1 MIIIV
6 NTHAGGGRASRR
18 WASVRAEM
26 DAAAMEGTAFL
37 NRTMPELLEL
47 VRMRY
52 TRGERTFIA
61 AGGDGTVNSMVN
73 TLVERSGD
81 AGPAHP
87 DTLGHVSL
95 GAVGLGSSNDF
106 HKPRRQQST
115 LHGTPVAID
124 ASRTLPRDAVSVDIT
139 DNGQTRTQWFLLN
152 GGFGITAAANTRF
165 NGGGPVLRFL
175 KQLSTPAAILVAIVR
190 TLLSLRDLRL
200 SVTSGD
206 GESATHSVTNLAV
219 LKSPWVSGSL
229 SFPAAWTAPGMM
241 GVVLLS
247 HARRTYIVRFL
258 MDLLR
263 GRCVPS
269 SRCTHFLTPT
279 LTVASA
285 TPVALEI
292 DGEIVRGSRFAFN
305 VHRDFLRVCS

>member
-6 NTHAGGGRASRR
+6 NTNAGGGRASRR
-18 WASVRAEM
+18 WAPVRAEM
-26 DAAAMEGTAFL
+26 DAAAMGGTAFL

-52 TRGERTFIA
+52 ARGERTFIA

-73 TLVERSGD
+73 TLVERSGA
-81 AGPAHP
+81 AGPANP
-87 DTLGHVSL
+87 ATLEHVSV

-106 HKPRRQQST
+106 HKPRRLRRT
-115 LHGTPVAID
+115 IRGTPVAID

-139 DNGQTRTQWFLLN
+139 ENEETRTRWFLLN
-152 GGFGITAAANTRF
+152 GGFGVTAAANTRF
-165 NGGGPVLRFL
+165 NGGGALLRIL
-175 KQLSTPAAILVAIVR
+175 KRLSTPAAILVAIVR
-190 TLLSLRDLRL
+190 TLLSLSDLRL
-200 SVTSGD
+200 SVMLVN
-206 GESATHSVTNLAV
+206 GEAASHSVTNLSV

-229 SFPAAWTAPGMM
+229 SFPDTWTAPGMM

-247 HARRTYIVRFL
+247 RARHAHLVRFL
-258 MDLLR
+258 ADLLR

-269 SRCTHFLTPT
+269 SHCTHFLTPT
-279 LTVASA
+279 LTVTSA

>member
-6 NTHAGGGRASRR
+6 NTHAGGGRATRR

-47 VRMRY
+47 VHMRY
-52 TRGERTFIA
+52 ARGERTFIA

-73 TLVERSGD
+73 ALVERPGG
-81 AGPAHP
+81 AGPAHS
-87 DTLGHVSL
+87 DTLGHVSV

-106 HKPRRQQST
+106 HKPRRRRSM
-115 LHGTPVAID
+115 LHGIPVAID

-139 DNGQTRTQWFLLN
+139 DSGQTRTRWFMIN

-165 NGGGPVLRFL
+165 NGGGPLLRFL
-175 KQLSTPAAILVAIVR
+175 KQLSTPAAILLAIVR

-200 SVTSGD
+200 SITSGD
-206 GESATHSVTNLAV
+206 GEAATHSVTNLAV

-241 GVVLLS
+241 GVVQLS
-247 HARRTYIVRFL
+247 HARRAYIVRFL
-258 MDLLR
+258 LDLLR